1 MPKSPD
7 QDDRQKEILAQFFK
21 KISGDDMEV
30 DAFELQEVLTYI
42 LKKGEICK
50 RLVIEKLS
58 TACCK
63 RSWSIVLLG
72 KVNSLTIYSE

>member
-50 RLVIEKLS
+50 
-58 TACCK
+58 
-63 RSWSIVLLG
+63 WIVNCWL
-72 KVNSLTIYSE
+72 

>member
-7 QDDRQKEILAQFFK
+7 QDEQQKEVLAQFFK

-42 LKKGEICK
+42 LKKGEIWDD
-50 RLVIEKLS
+50 LS
-58 TACCK
+58 TAGCK
-63 RSWSIVLLG
+63 QSWCTVLLG